1 MYFSDLV
8 DSIVLMDSTDC
19 AGMRD
24 SAELTDSMYSEDS
37 SDMLGAIDSKRPL
50 NGRYGPK

>member
-24 SAELTDSMYSEDS
+24 SAELTDSMYRANEE
-37 SDMLGAIDSKRPL
+37 LAELR
-50 NGRYGPK
+50 NCAE